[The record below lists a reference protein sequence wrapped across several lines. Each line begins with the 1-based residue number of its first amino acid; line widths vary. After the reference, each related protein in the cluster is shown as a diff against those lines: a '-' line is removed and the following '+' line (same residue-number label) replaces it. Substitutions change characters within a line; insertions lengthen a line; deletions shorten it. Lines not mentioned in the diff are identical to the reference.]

1 MKTNFEQHLE
11 DFPWIKMNQVEQAN
25 KILKQI
31 NHRLKVKTS
40 QLDLNRKVAKE
51 KSSRA
56 SSKLGFK
63 VLTCAHSDLHYLT
76 SKIKISLN

>member
-1 MKTNFEQHLE
+1 M
-11 DFPWIKMNQVEQAN
+11 IQVEQAN
-25 KILKQI
+25 KILKWI

-40 QLDLNRKVAKE
+40 LLDLNRKVAKE

-56 SSKLGFK
+56 LIKLRYK
-63 VLTCAHSDLHYLT
+63 VLARAHSDLNYLT